1 MLDRYLQ
8 RWFQLREHGTTLR
21 QELIAG
27 LTTFVTV
34 VYIVA
39 VHSAI
44 LSDAGIPVTAGVVAT
59 VFASCV
65 GCLLVGLW
73 ANAPI
78 VMVPGM
84 GINVLFTY
92 TFVQKMGLAWS
103 EALAVV
109 LVSGV
114 LFVWVAFSPLSGV
127 LQRAVPGSLKEA
139 ITVGIGLLLTLIG
152 LQKGGLVV
160 SDPRTLLAL
169 GDLGEPQVLV
179 TCATLAIGLVLYV
192 RKVTGSLLLTLA
204 TGTVL
209 GIFSGLTETGGGAA
223 LSLDAYSLLFGGF
236 SFSSWLTLPFWVA
249 VFSLT
254 MVITFENFGLIQGQ
268 LKMLQRKDES
278 SRVLKAASLSTLSC
292 GWLGT
297 SPTVAAVETAAGIT
311 AGGRT
316 GLTAV
321 TTGLLFLGTL
331 ALAPWMGMIPDSAV
345 APILIL
351 IGGLMLEN
359 IRWIPLQ
366 DFSEGFPAFL
376 IIALIPL
383 SQSIPDGIAFGFVAY
398 ALLKLGA
405 GRGRE
410 VPAPMYIIS
419 GLFLVHLILRG
430 LI

>member
-1 MLDRYLQ
+1 MNHFFQ
-8 RWFQLREHGTTLR
+8 RWFQLKEHGTTIQR
-21 QELIAG
+21 ELMAG

-39 VHSAI
+39 VNSSI
-44 LSDAGIPVTAGVVAT
+44 LSDAGIPVAAGVVAT
-59 VFASCV
+59 VLASCA
-65 GCLLVGLW
+65 GSLLVGLW

-92 TFVQKMGLAWS
+92 TFVQKMGLSWA

-109 LVSGV
+109 LVSGL
-114 LFVWVAFSPLSGV
+114 LFTWVAFSPLSGV
-127 LQRAVPGSLKEA
+127 LQRTVPGSLKEA

-169 GDLGEPQVLV
+169 GDLGEPRVLV
-179 TCATLAIGLVLYV
+179 TCATLVIGLVLYV
-192 RKVTGSLLLTLA
+192 RKVPGNLLLTLA
-204 TGTVL
+204 AGTVL
-209 GIFSGLTETGGGAA
+209 GMLSGLTETGGEQT
-223 LSLDAYSLLFGGF
+223 LSLGAYHQLFGGF
-236 SFSSWLTLPFWVA
+236 SFAGWLTLPFWVA

-254 MVITFENFGLIQGQ
+254 MVIIFENFGLIQGQ
-268 LKMLQRKDES
+268 LEMLQRKDHS
-278 SRVLKAASLSTLSC
+278 PRVLKAASLSTLTC

-297 SPTVAAVETAAGIT
+297 SPTVATVETAAGIT

-321 TTGLLFLGTL
+321 TTGLLFLVTL
-331 ALAPWMGMIPDSAV
+331 VAAPWIGMIPDSAV

-359 IRWIPLQ
+359 IRRIPLQ
-366 DFSEGFPAFL
+366 DFTEGFPAYL

-398 ALLKLGA
+398 PVLKLAA
-405 GRGRE
+405 GRGRD
-410 VPAPMYIIS
+410 VSASLYIIS
-419 GLFLVHLILRG
+419 GLFLVHLILRV
-430 LI
+430 II

>member
-1 MLDRYLQ
+1 M
-8 RWFQLREHGTTLR
+8 
-21 QELIAG
+21 AG

-39 VHSAI
+39 VNSTI
-44 LSDAGIPVTAGVVAT
+44 LSDAGIPVEAGVVAT
-59 VFASCV
+59 VLASCA
-65 GCLLVGLW
+65 GSLLVGLW

-92 TFVQKMGLAWS
+92 TFVQKMGLSWS

-114 LFVWVAFSPLSGV
+114 LFTAVAFSPLSGV
-127 LQRAVPGSLKEA
+127 LQKSVPGSLKEA

-169 GDLGEPQVLV
+169 GDLGEPRVLV
-179 TCATLAIGLVLYV
+179 TCATLVIGLILYA
-192 RKVTGSLLLTLA
+192 RKVPGSLLLTLA
-204 TGTVL
+204 AGTVL
-209 GIFSGLTETGGGAA
+209 GIFTGLTGTGGEQTH
-223 LSLDAYSLLFGGF
+223 SFEAYHQLFGGF
-236 SFSSWLTLPFWVA
+236 SFAGLLTLPFWVA

-254 MVITFENFGLIQGQ
+254 MVIIFENFGLIQGQ
-268 LKMLQRKDES
+268 LEMLRRREES
-278 SRVLKAASLSTLSC
+278 PQVLKSASLSTLSC

-297 SPTVAAVETAAGIT
+297 SPTVATVETVAGIT

-321 TTGLLFLGTL
+321 TTGLLFLLTL
-331 ALAPWMGMIPDSAV
+331 FAAPWIGMIPDSAV

-351 IGGLMLEN
+351 IGGLMLES
-359 IRWIPLQ
+359 IRRIPLQ
-366 DFSEGFPAFL
+366 DFTEGFPAYL
-376 IIALIPL
+376 VIALIPL
-383 SQSIPDGIAFGFVAY
+383 THSIPDGIAFGFVVY
-398 ALLKLGA
+398 PLLKLAA
-405 GRGRE
+405 GRGKD
-410 VPAPMYIIS
+410 VPIPLYIIS
-419 GLFLVHLILRG
+419 GLFLLHLILRV
-430 LI
+430 IS

>member
-1 MLDRYLQ
+1 MNHFFQ
-8 RWFQLREHGTTLR
+8 RWFQLKEHGTTIR
-21 QELIAG
+21 RELMAG

-39 VHSAI
+39 VNSSI
-44 LSDAGIPVTAGVVAT
+44 LSDAGIPVAAGVVAT
-59 VFASCV
+59 VLASFAGS
-65 GCLLVGLW
+65 LLVGLW

-92 TFVQKMGLAWS
+92 TFVQKMGLSWA

-109 LVSGV
+109 LVSGL
-114 LFVWVAFSPLSGV
+114 LFTWVAFSPLSGV
-127 LQRAVPGSLKEA
+127 LQRTVPGSLKEA

-169 GDLGEPQVLV
+169 GDLGEPRVLV
-179 TCATLAIGLVLYV
+179 TCATLVIGLVLYV
-192 RKVTGSLLLTLA
+192 RKVPGNLLLTLA
-204 TGTVL
+204 AGTVL
-209 GIFSGLTETGGGAA
+209 GMLSGLTETGGEQT
-223 LSLDAYSLLFGGF
+223 LSLGAYHQLFGGF
-236 SFSSWLTLPFWVA
+236 SFAGWLTLPFWVA

-254 MVITFENFGLIQGQ
+254 MVIIFENFGLIQGQ
-268 LKMLQRKDES
+268 LEMLQRKDHS
-278 SRVLKAASLSTLSC
+278 PRVLKAASLSTLTC

-297 SPTVAAVETAAGIT
+297 SPTVATVETAAGIT

-321 TTGLLFLGTL
+321 TTGLLFLVTL
-331 ALAPWMGMIPDSAV
+331 VAAPWIGMIPDSAV

-359 IRWIPLQ
+359 IRRIPLQ
-366 DFSEGFPAFL
+366 DFTEGFPAYL

-398 ALLKLGA
+398 PVLKLAA
-405 GRGRE
+405 GRGRD
-410 VPAPMYIIS
+410 VSASLYIIS
-419 GLFLVHLILRG
+419 GLFLVHLILRV
-430 LI
+430 II